1 MMTETA
7 RRYGG
12 SLYELALEE
21 GMVDEVLAQLRE
33 VLDLMKENPQYE
45 RLLAEPSITKKERT
59 QLIDEA
65 FGSSLWPY
73 LLNFLKL
80 LCEEGYIPELKGCYK
95 EDRRRYNEDHGI
107 SEATVTS
114 ARELTETQK
123 AALLDKLEK
132 MSGKKVEMICLVN
145 PALIGGVRL
154 DFEGKRYDGT
164 AAERLKTLRSIIRN
178 TTV

>member
-1 MMTETA
+1 M
-7 RRYGG
+7 
-12 SLYELALEE
+12 
-21 GMVDEVLAQLRE
+21 
-33 VLDLMKENPQYE
+33 
-45 RLLAEPSITKKERT
+45 
-59 QLIDEA
+59 
-65 FGSSLWPY
+65 
-73 LLNFLKL
+73 
-80 LCEEGYIPELKGCYK
+80 
-95 EDRRRYNEDHGI
+95 
-107 SEATVTS
+107 TS

>member
-65 FGSSLWPY
+65 FGSS
-73 LLNFLKL
+73 
-80 LCEEGYIPELKGCYK
+80 
-95 EDRRRYNEDHGI
+95 
-107 SEATVTS
+107 
-114 ARELTETQK
+114 
-123 AALLDKLEK
+123 
-132 MSGKKVEMICLVN
+132 
-145 PALIGGVRL
+145 
-154 DFEGKRYDGT
+154 
-164 AAERLKTLRSIIRN
+164 
-178 TTV
+178 